1 MADRSSRPTL
11 IVFSGGMRETGVE
24 RLVAGARDA
33 AALDTLD
40 RGIESGAFAGSI
52 LATDSAELAAAAPE
66 GIVIDLDPG
75 AFDFDSRLRSLVASR
90 RIRRPFYVGGGSIPL
105 LQTPDLAALAER
117 LATAEEL
124 VISNNFFS
132 ADFVGWTPGSAID
145 AIGAIPSDNR
155 LPQLLHGEAG
165 LANWAMERT
174 IASQF
179 DIDAPA
185 DLAVLKLYHAGGP
198 RLRAYLD
205 SIEIDVQPYQRA
217 ARFFLKPSMVVVAGR
232 VGSFTWQYLERETAC
247 RIRVLS
253 EERGMQ
259 SDEREHSGL
268 VRSILGFYLERA
280 GMDGL
285 FDALAELGDAVFL
298 DSRVLLAHAHV
309 SPSRTDR
316 FLSDLGRW
324 EEVSEPFT
332 RELTHAASR
341 AAVPVVLGGHSL
353 VAGGIMALVQAAWEA
368 HDREGAGNGI
378 DV

>member
-1 MADRSSRPTL
+1 M
-11 IVFSGGMRETGVE
+11 IVFSGGMRETAVE

-40 RGIESGAFAGSI
+40 RAFESGAFAGAV
-52 LATDSAELAAAAPE
+52 LVTDSSEVAAAAPD
-66 GIVIDLDPG
+66 GTAIDLDAG
-75 AFDFDSRLRSLVASR
+75 AFDFDARLRSLIATR
-90 RIRRPFYVGGGSIPL
+90 RIQRPFYVGGGSIPL
-105 LQTPDLAALAER
+105 LQTPELAALADR
-117 LATAEEL
+117 LAAAEDT

-145 AIGAIPSDNR
+145 ALDAIPSDNR
-155 LPQLLHGEAG
+155 LPQLFHAEAG
-165 LANWAMERT
+165 LVSWAMERT
-174 IASQF
+174 TASQF
-179 DIDAPA
+179 DIDTPS
-185 DLAVLKLYHAGGP
+185 DLAVLKLYQAGGP

-205 SIEIDVQPYQRA
+205 SIEIDVQLYERA
-217 ARFFLKPSMVVVAGR
+217 SGFFLMPSMVVVAGR

-259 SDEREHSGL
+259 SDEREQSGS
-268 VRSILGFYLERA
+268 VRSILGFYLELA
-280 GMDGL
+280 GVDGL
-285 FDALAELGDAVFL
+285 FQALAELGDAVFL

-309 SPSRTDR
+309 SPSRPDR

-324 EEVSEPFT
+324 QEVSEPFT
-332 RELTHAASR
+332 RELTRAAVQ

-368 HDREGAGNGI
+368 HDRTGAGRTAP
-378 DV
+378 